1 MSGPLLGT
9 FSIEGLR
16 PLGSPAQRSFEL
28 VHSTLRAMLDDQHA
42 DLFAEPVAAR
52 HGNQTDWYANF
63 AGTAQRA
70 SDLPE
75 SDRSALYAVLD
86 TRLSAIRALAEGLAR
101 KKGSDEQRLAEV
113 LQNACAFPDD
123 ASVFAVRGQDG
134 ALHPVITNWA
144 WTRDQQPLVRGVLAG
159 QALRPAAVLGGAA
172 GTAGVTGAV
181 DTGRI
186 GGTAGADRSAI
197 GGVDTDPTRRSGL
210 SGFSQWLILA
220 GWLLL
225 ALLIAAILWL
235 MVAPCGLRPEALGNY
250 CPPPASNAAAM
261 SDQAQANL
269 EADLAALER
278 RFLLEQ
284 SQCTRD
290 GEAQRIETYRAEKE
304 AAEAGAKQL
313 EAEQRAAQEALT
325 IPDAPGN
332 TAEAATE
339 AEAQELEERVTEN
352 KAKQGEL
359 AFSLAWNSSDD
370 IDLKVK
376 CPSGKIVSYQ
386 TKTRLVCGGKLD
398 IDANSYGKIVE
409 RPIENIFFD
418 SPPPGRYDVIVRL
431 HNGRSGQPQDF
442 SLRVKPADGPAR
454 VVSGRVSRG
463 QPDWSWSVVI
473 GE

>member
-28 VHSTLRAMLDDQHA
+28 VQSTLRAMLDDQHA
-42 DLFAEPVAAR
+42 DIFAEPVAAR
-52 HGNQTDWYANF
+52 HGNQIDWYANF
-63 AGTAQRA
+63 DGIAQRA

-75 SDRSALYAVLD
+75 SDRSALYSMLD
-86 TRLSAIRALAEGLAR
+86 TRLAAIRTLATGLAR
-101 KKGSDEQRLAEV
+101 KKGSEEQRLAEV
-113 LQNACAFPDD
+113 LQNACSYPDD

-159 QALRPAAVLGGAA
+159 QALRPNAAPTGTGGAEGA
-172 GTAGVTGAV
+172 LGVGGIGGMSGANLGTTGGTGADPFVRRGVTGVA
-181 DTGRI
+181 
-186 GGTAGADRSAI
+186 
-197 GGVDTDPTRRSGL
+197 L
-210 SGFSQWLILA
+210 WLILA

-235 MVAPCGLRPEALGNY
+235 MVAPCGLRPASLGDY
-250 CPPPASNAAAM
+250 CPLPASTEAAA
-261 SDQAQANL
+261 SDQTRANL

-278 RFLLEQ
+278 RFLLAQ

-290 GEAQRIETYRAEKE
+290 GEAQRVDTYRAGKA
-304 AAEAGAKQL
+304 AAEAEAKRI
-313 EAEQRAAQEALT
+313 EAEEKAAQNALT
-325 IPDAPGN
+325 IPDAPGS
-332 TAEAATE
+332 TAETATE
-339 AEAQELEERVTEN
+339 AEAQELEDRVIEN
-352 KAKQGEL
+352 AALQGEL

-376 CPSGKIVSYQ
+376 CPSGEVVSYQ
-386 TKTRLVCGGKLD
+386 TKSSLVCGGKLD
-398 IDANSYGKIVE
+398 IDANSYGKIFE
-409 RPIENIFFD
+409 RPIENIFFE

-454 VVSGRVSRG
+454 VVSGRVSRS